1 MVKKVNGKAK
11 WVLVKVEGVCSAS
24 SGIFIL
30 LLWWGGQR
38 ETPREFLANMSL
50 TSFYV
55 RMVGE
60 KLKN

>member
-38 ETPREFLANMSL
+38 ETPIMAGDCSL
-50 TSFYV
+50 YV
-55 RMVGE
+55 GIGAIG
-60 KLKN
+60 KSTT